1 MRARRT
7 QVERRQESERAL
19 VAAAAEVIAE
29 RGVDGASLAVIGER
43 AGTSR
48 GLATFHFGSKDA
60 LVARVAGSAQ
70 DRLTEVM
77 LAAIDGSRRGPEEVP
92 GLEWLRSSVDTYLE
106 LFEHP
111 TPQDRVLI
119 VMWGATFPSES
130 SIEGMLDADRRAYD
144 GWAGLIR
151 RGQHDGSIRPD
162 VDAAASAVVL
172 HGMLRGVAALL
183 LTESEYTDMS
193 RVRGTVDN
201 WIAAALAG
209 GSQPRGAMPLDSYG
223 GPSA

>member
-29 RGVDGASLAVIGER
+29 RGVEGASLATIGER

-60 LVARVAGSAQ
+60 LVARVAAAAQ

-77 LAAIDGSRRGPEEVP
+77 LAAVGPSSDGALDIP
-92 GLEWLRSSVDTYLE
+92 GLEWLRASVDTYLA
-106 LFEHP
+106 LVEHP
-111 TPQDRVLI
+111 SAEDRVLI
-119 VMWGATFPSES
+119 VMWGATFPSQS

-144 GWAGLIR
+144 GWAGLIE
-151 RGQHDGSIRPD
+151 RGQRDGSIRMD
-162 VDAAASAVVL
+162 VDARASAVIL

-183 LTESEYTDMS
+183 LTESAYTDMTS
-193 RVRGTVDN
+193 VRATVDR
-201 WIAAALAG
+201 WIEAALE
-209 GSQPRGAMPLDSYG
+209 PRSVA
-223 GPSA
+223 SAEEEPTDA

>member
-19 VAAAAEVIAE
+19 VSAAAEVIAE
-29 RGVDGASLAVIGER
+29 RGVDGASLATIGER

-70 DRLTEVM
+70 DRLTEVL
-77 LAAIDGSRRGPEEVP
+77 LAAAEGSARDADGTP
-92 GLEWLRSSVDTYLE
+92 GLEWLRASVDTYLE

-111 TPQDRVLI
+111 TAQDRVLI

-144 GWAGLIR
+144 GWAGIIR
-151 RGQHDGSIRPD
+151 RGQRDGSIRSD

-172 HGMLRGVAALL
+172 HGMLRGVAALI
-183 LTESEYTDMS
+183 LTESEYTDMTS
-193 RVRGTVDN
+193 VRATVDE
-201 WIAAALAG
+201 WIAGALAARPVA
-209 GSQPRGAMPLDSYG
+209 GSPDR
-223 GPSA
+223 

>member
-29 RGVDGASLAVIGER
+29 RGVDGASLATIGER

-60 LVARVAGSAQ
+60 LIARVAGSAQ

-77 LAAIDGSRRGPEEVP
+77 LAAVGRSQRTPDEIP
-92 GLEWLRSSVDTYLE
+92 GLELLRASVDTYLE

-111 TPQDRVLI
+111 SPEDRVLL

-144 GWAGLIR
+144 GWAGLIE
-151 RGQHDGSIRPD
+151 RGQADGSVRPG
-162 VDAAASAVVL
+162 VDARASAVLL

-183 LTESEYTDMS
+183 LTEAEYTDMTS
-193 RVRGTVDN
+193 VRATVDE
-201 WIAAALAG
+201 WIAAALAPPDG
-209 GSQPRGAMPLDSYG
+209 GS
-223 GPSA
+223 

>member
-19 VAAAAEVIAE
+19 VAAATEVIAE
-29 RGVDGASLAVIGER
+29 RGVDGASLATIGER
-43 AGTSR
+43 AGASR

-77 LAAIDGSRRGPEEVP
+77 LAAVEGSSRGAEEVP
-92 GLEWLRSSVDTYLE
+92 GLAWLRASVDTYLE

-111 TPQDRVLI
+111 TAADRVLI

-151 RGQHDGSIRPD
+151 CGQRDGSIRPD
-162 VDAAASAVVL
+162 LDAAASAVIL

-183 LTESEYTDMS
+183 LTESEFKDMTS
-193 RVRGTVDN
+193 VRATVDE
-201 WIAAALAG
+201 WIASALA
-209 GSQPRGAMPLDSYG
+209 P
-223 GPSA
+223 